1 MTYAAIYPTIADI
14 HNKGRFMS
22 TVDIRLRIS
31 EEIKTDAEEIFNQMG
46 MTMSQAMRMFLIQC
60 VNTGKL
66 PFNPQAK
73 IANKETLESFRQL
86 ETREY
91 ESYTLDEFKNVLK
104 ELGKK

>member
-86 ETREY
+86 ETGEY

>member
-14 HNKGRFMS
+14 HNKGKFMN

>member
-86 ETREY
+86 ETGEY
-91 ESYTLDEFKNVLK
+91 ESYTLDEFNNVLK
-104 ELGKK
+104 EL